1 MCMCT
6 RTVCVSITSPDIS
19 VRELGHLPPDD
30 SERHSAALNGGGW
43 PEDKKGGGGEGREE
57 VSV

>member
-1 MCMCT
+1 MCT
-6 RTVCVSITSPDIS
+6 RTVCVSICSPDIS

-30 SERHSAALNGGGW
+30 SERHSAALSGGGQ
-43 PEDKKGGGGEGREE
+43 PEDKKGEGESREE